1 MSRLLIPILAL
12 AVADL
17 AMAQELPN
25 PYARSDEPTIGPAPV
40 PTMEQMFWVQLKLDP
55 ATPVEVVAP
64 EGVTLLDRT
73 KPGQGGGWMRLY
85 FRSDRGIREG
95 EIVVTSAGAPSIR
108 IPLTVRTYRED
119 IEHWI
124 AEVPG
129 VDPSERKRG
138 RSYYTDEM
146 LATAQA
152 NLAAHPELAEGIRG
166 ATRYDAMT
174 EAEIFASLPSW
185 SVPRQC
191 YSNWPCP
198 YCGEAIFRHSGFYPW
213 RASTSTP
220 WKLQCPDCERRFPT
234 NDWAADDF
242 TSGDYPDDGWGFPLG
257 EAREDHA
264 GWIAYYNHHQLWQNL
279 GGELRRLSL
288 RHLLFDDREAA
299 HRVGLLLARIAYVYP
314 GMNMRWQQ
322 VDDHYLRPGRLLVD
336 GNWERTEILVPACQ
350 AYDAVWEALGEDQA
364 LADFLHEKDPSIN
377 TPDDVRALIDTY
389 MVQVFGFDWLRR
401 ELSGGN
407 MGARETDLAY
417 MAVCANMGPVSDRW
431 IEELFTHAYS
441 SGLNKGGFDD
451 ETLINTMTREGPVWI
466 AALGYAYGYLNSKSD
481 MAEILGRVA
490 SERWGARCNLYD
502 ETQYPKLRA
511 EFDTWPQMIV
521 AGQFGPS
528 YGDSGSP
535 NPARYPRGIVAHLR
549 REYMRAYRRWPTD
562 TIARELYRAGKPQI
576 ELFEPDVWDQVAA
589 QAEAAGPAAPL
600 TSRVLDGV
608 GFVFLESR
616 ADAEDVNERAG
627 LALRYG
633 YGRGHHH
640 QDNLNVELWAQG
652 EEFVPE
658 LGYPCWAHPMG
669 NTNFVAHHVTGMIDR
684 QGQYASAI
692 SHGTLEA
699 FAGAPEAS
707 FADVSAAP
715 DGFPN
720 RFYRRAICL
729 ADAPDGN
736 VYVLDVLRLAGG
748 TTRTWCFHGPP
759 VGDFESSLSFAPTGD
774 PALPLNADL
783 GRGLANNIVEPQ
795 SAAADGDVFADWT
808 FLDRPLR
815 LRVDLL
821 GAAGRQYITARC
833 AKPDIP
839 PLRYLFAEDESVDG
853 AAEFVSVWQPYRTE
867 AGRFIERIERLPVEG
882 DAGASEYPPVAVRVT
897 LAGGQVDT
905 FVYSLDPNAELRVG
919 DLEFC
924 GSFGYWSERDGTPRA
939 AHLVGG
945 RYLRRGGTE
954 LTMAEP
960 RPQATI
966 TEVDLATNAITL
978 DRPLPGGESLV
989 GQVIYLQGGPHRTAY
1004 HIAEVLDGGARLRLD
1019 LNSIIFRSKLEGCA
1033 EDGSHVISELP
1044 PAIEAGRGF
1053 KPGYYD
1059 GALLTGEDL
1068 RARYRVARV
1077 EDERIYTD
1085 RPLDP
1090 ADFPDADGDGRITLR
1105 IYDHGPGDTATLIAS
1120 AFRRWE

>member
-1 MSRLLIPILAL
+1 MLRLMTLILSLA
-12 AVADL
+12 AVSL
-17 AMAQELPN
+17 VMAQDLPN
-25 PYARSDEPTIGPAPV
+25 PYVRSDEPTIGPAPIPV
-40 PTMEQMFWVQLKLDP
+40 MEQMFWVQVRVDA
-55 ATPVEVVAP
+55 ATPIEVSAP
-64 EGVTLLDRT
+64 EGVALLDRT
-73 KPGQGGGWMRLY
+73 RPGQGGGWTRLY
-85 FRSDRGIREG
+85 FRSDRGIRDG
-95 EIVVTSAGAPSIR
+95 VIVLTPAGGAPIR
-108 IPLTVRTYRED
+108 VPLTVRTYRED
-119 IEHWI
+119 IDHWI
-124 AEVPG
+124 AQVPG
-129 VDPSERKRG
+129 IDPDERKRG

-146 LATAQA
+146 LAIARK
-152 NLAAHPELAEGIRG
+152 NLGAHPELAEGIRG
-166 ATRYDAMT
+166 ATRYDSMT
-174 EAEIFASLPSW
+174 DEQIFAALPSW

-191 YSNWPCP
+191 YSNWECP
-198 YCGEAIFRHSGFYPW
+198 YCGDAIFRHSGFYPW
-213 RASTSTP
+213 RASNNTP
-220 WKLQCPDCERRFPT
+220 WKLQCPDCERWFPT

-242 TSGDYPDDGWGFPLG
+242 TSGEYPDDGWGYPLG
-257 EAREDHA
+257 EARGDHA
-264 GWIAYYNHHQLWQNL
+264 GWIAYYNHHLLWQRL

-288 RHLLFDDREAA
+288 RHLLFGDREAA
-299 HRVGLLLARIAYVYP
+299 HRVGLLLARMAYVYP

-322 VDDHYLRPGRLLVD
+322 VDDHYLRPGRLLLD
-336 GNWERTEILVPACQ
+336 GNWERTQILVPACE

-364 LADFLHEKDPSIN
+364 LADFLHQKDPSIN
-377 TPDDVRALIDTY
+377 SPDDVRALIDTY
-389 MVQVFGFDWLRR
+389 LVQVFGFDWLRR

-417 MAVCANMGPVSDRW
+417 MAVCANMGPVTDRW

-466 AALGYAYGYLNSKSD
+466 AALGYAYGYLSSKSN

-502 ETQYPKLRA
+502 EAQYPKLRA

-535 NPARYPRGIVAHLR
+535 RPARYPNGIVAALK

-562 TIARELYRAGKPQI
+562 AIARELYRAGRPRL
-576 ELFEPDVWDQVAA
+576 ELFEPDVWPQVVE
-589 QAEAAGPAAPL
+589 QAEAAGPAEPL

-616 ADAEDVNERAG
+616 ADADDVNQRAG

-640 QDNLNVELWAQG
+640 QDNLNVELWAHGQ
-652 EEFVPE
+652 ELVPE

-669 NTNFVAHHVTGMIDR
+669 NTSFVAHHVTGMIDR
-684 QGQYASAI
+684 QPQYRGAI

-729 ADAPDGN
+729 ADAPEGN
-736 VYVLDVLRLAGG
+736 VYVFDVLRLAGG

-759 VGDFESSLSFAPTGD
+759 VGEFESSLSFGAAGE
-774 PALPLNADL
+774 ALELGEL
-783 GRGLANNIVEPQ
+783 GRGLVNNIVEPQ
-795 SAAADGDVFADWT
+795 GAVADGDIFADWHY
-808 FLDRPLR
+808 LDEDLR
-815 LRVDLL
+815 LRVDVL
-821 GAAGRQYITARC
+821 GASGRRYITARC

-839 PLRYLFAEDESVDG
+839 PIRYLFAEEVGEDG
-853 AAEFVSVWQPYRTE
+853 ASEFVSVWQPYRADT
-867 AGRFIERIERLPVEG
+867 GRFIERIERLEVEG
-882 DAGASEYPPVAVRVT
+882 DAGDVEYPPVAVRVT

-905 FVYSLDPNAELRVG
+905 FIYSLDPDAELRVG
-919 DLEFC
+919 DLEFS
-924 GSFGYWSERDGTPRA
+924 GSFGYWSELNGAPRV

-945 RYLRRGGTE
+945 RYLRRGGEE
-954 LTMAEP
+954 LTLAAP
-960 RPQATI
+960 RSRATI
-966 TEVDLATNAITL
+966 TAVDLATNTITL
-978 DRPLPGGESLV
+978 DRPLPGGEPLV

-1004 HIAEVLDGGARLRLD
+1004 HIAEVLDGGTRLRLD
-1019 LNSIIFRSKLEGCA
+1019 LNSIIFRSKVESFG
-1033 EDGSHVISELP
+1033 EDGSYLVSELP
-1044 PAIEAGRGF
+1044 PAIEATRGF

-1068 RARYRVARV
+1068 RARYRVDHV
-1077 EDERIYTD
+1077 EGERIFVD
-1085 RPLDP
+1085 RPPAP
-1090 ADFPDADGDGRITLR
+1090 ADFPDADGDGRVTLR
-1105 IYDHGPGDTATLIAS
+1105 IYDHGPGDSVTIIAS